1 MYITIEKKRYAI
13 DIRFVKGI
21 RVVDR
26 SRFQE
31 SVFSC
36 VLHGFRG
43 TKSELRKHLK
53 LQHPE
58 IFTEEMRS

>member
-1 MYITIEKKRYAI
+1 MYITIERKRYAI

-21 RVVDR
+21 RVDR
-26 SRFQE
+26 FRFQE

-53 LQHPE
+53 LQHRD
-58 IFTEEMRS
+58 IFTEEVRS